1 MTKFSGYQGS
11 SQIRKPKAEVH
22 PIWRGLGFIYLILAP
37 VLGYYGSLVLL
48 DANKTNKWISIPA
61 NFLANGSD
69 PLLFVKIGLTIV
81 LAFLIFFI
89 LQFIGMAIYSL
100 VGPPRY
106 GPMDV
111 PPITGVRKK
120 KAR

>member
-1 MTKFSGYQGS
+1 
-11 SQIRKPKAEVH
+11 
-22 PIWRGLGFIYLILAP
+22 
-37 VLGYYGSLVLL
+37 
-48 DANKTNKWISIPA
+48 
-61 NFLANGSD
+61 
-69 PLLFVKIGLTIV
+69 LTIV